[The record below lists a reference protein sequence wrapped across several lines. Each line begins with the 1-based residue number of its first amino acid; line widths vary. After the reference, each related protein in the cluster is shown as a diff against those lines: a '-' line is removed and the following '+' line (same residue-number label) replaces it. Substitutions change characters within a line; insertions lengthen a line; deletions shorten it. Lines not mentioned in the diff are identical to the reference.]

1 MPPEQLEILVNFFR
15 ALADE
20 NRLRI
25 VGTLA
30 NQEYSVE
37 ELATLMQL
45 KESIVSQH
53 LAKLQKFNIVS
64 MRLKD
69 NTHLYKLD
77 SAALQTMG
85 KEIFQNDNRTYVLK
99 DGESE
104 TWSKKVLKNFF
115 AGDPFQENSNLRLK
129 EIPASHK
136 KRLVI
141 LKWLANQFSVG
152 VNYRESEVNAILKN
166 YHPDCATL
174 RRELI
179 DNKLMQRAEGIYWRT
194 TEI

>member
-194 TEI
+194 AEI

>member
-1 MPPEQLEILVNFFR
+1 MPPEQLDILINFFK

-37 ELATLMQL
+37 ELAKLMQL
-45 KESIVSQH
+45 KESIVSHH
-53 LAKLQKFNIVS
+53 LAKLQKFNLVS
-64 MRLKD
+64 ICPKG

-85 KEIFQNDNRTYVLK
+85 KEIFQVNRTPVL
-99 DGESE
+99 DNGESE
-104 TWSKKVLKNFF
+104 TWSKQVLKNFF
-115 AGDPFQENSNLRLK
+115 EGDHSLENSTVRLK
-129 EIPASHK
+129 EIPASRK

-141 LKWLANQFSVG
+141 LKWLANQFHVG
-152 VNYRESEVNAILKN
+152 VNYPEREVNAILQN
-166 YHPDCATL
+166 YHPDYATL
-174 RRELI
+174 RRDLI
-179 DNKLMQRAEGIYWRT
+179 DNQLMQRSKSIYWRIA
-194 TEI
+194 EI

>member
-1 MPPEQLEILVNFFR
+1 
-15 ALADE
+15 
-20 NRLRI
+20 
-25 VGTLA
+25 
-30 NQEYSVE
+30 
-37 ELATLMQL
+37 
-45 KESIVSQH
+45 
-53 LAKLQKFNIVS
+53 

-77 SAALQTMG
+77 SAVLQTMG
-85 KEIFQNDNRTYVLK
+85 KEIFHNDNRTSVSEGG
-99 DGESE
+99 DSE

-115 AGDPFQENSNLRLK
+115 AGDPLEQNSNLRLK

-152 VNYRESEVNAILKN
+152 VNYPESEINTILKN

-179 DNKLMQRAEGIYWRT
+179 DDKLMQRAEGIYWRT
-194 TEI
+194 AEI